1 MTYALDFTAG
11 SPPRVFQKSQPAP
24 SARGRRAL
32 LLVNPRSRRGREQ
45 GDRLASVLRQ
55 RDLEVEVVAPA
66 HRWGFRDAIRDHA
79 SRIDM
84 VIMAG
89 GDGTLH
95 LAADALVGSGLP
107 LGVLPLGTANDL
119 ASSLDIPTSIE
130 DACDVIARGHV
141 TSIDMGWVNGAYF
154 FNAANIG
161 FAVELTRHLSAR
173 TKGRFGVAGYGLA
186 AVEAMRARRAFDV
199 ELVHQGRTTCLRS
212 MHLTVGNGRYH
223 GGAIKVA
230 ENAALD
236 DHLLHLYSVRPV
248 GVLGLLGLVPAL
260 LRGEQGASDKVDTLD
275 ALAFEIR
282 TERPMKIVADGELT
296 THTPARFR
304 LVPDALSV
312 FAPGQPVRGSHDA
325 QG

>member
-1 MTYALDFTAG
+1 MMYELDFSPA
-11 SPPRVFQKSQPAP
+11 SPPLKVPRTTPAP
-24 SARGRRAL
+24 GARGRRAL
-32 LLVNPRSRRGREQ
+32 LLVNPRSRHGSAQ
-45 GDRLASVLRQ
+45 GARLAASLRQ

-141 TSIDMGWVNGAYF
+141 TSIDMGWVNGACF

-161 FAVELTRHLSAR
+161 FAVELTRHLSAS
-173 TKGRFGVAGYGLA
+173 TKGRWGVAGYGVA
-186 AVEAMRARRAFDV
+186 ALGALRARRAFDA
-199 ELVHQGRTTCLRS
+199 EIVHQGRTICLRS
-212 MHLTVGNGRYH
+212 MHITVGNGRYH

-230 ENAALD
+230 QDAALD

-248 GVLGLLGLVPAL
+248 GILGLLGVVPAL
-260 LRGEQGASDKVDTLD
+260 LRGEQRASDKVDTLD
-275 ALAFEIR
+275 ALALEIR
-282 TERPMKIVADGELT
+282 TEKPMKVIADGELT

-304 LVPDALSV
+304 LLPGALSV
-312 FAPGQPVRGSHDA
+312 FAPGAPVRGE
-325 QG
+325 Q

>member
-1 MTYALDFTAG
+1 MMHGLDFFPG
-11 SPPRVFQKSQPAP
+11 SSPLKSLSDRPAP

-32 LLVNPRSRRGREQ
+32 LLINPRSRRGPEQ
-45 GDRLASVLRQ
+45 GDRLAASLRQ
-55 RDLEVEVVAPA
+55 RDLEVEIVAPA
-66 HRWGFRDAIRDHA
+66 HRWGFRDAIREHA

-107 LGVLPLGTANDL
+107 LGVVPLGTANDL

-130 DACDVIARGHV
+130 DACDVIARGNV
-141 TSIDMGWVNGAYF
+141 TSIDLGWVNGAYF

-161 FAVELTRHLSAR
+161 FAVELTRRLSAS
-173 TKGRFGVAGYGLA
+173 TKGRWGVAGYGLA
-186 AVEAMRARRAFDV
+186 ALEALRARRAFDA
-199 ELVHQGRTTCLRS
+199 EIVHQGRTIGLRS
-212 MHLTVGNGRYH
+212 MHITVGNGRYH
-223 GGAIKVA
+223 GGAITVA

-248 GVLGLLGLVPAL
+248 GVMGLLGVLPVL
-260 LRGEQGASDKVDTLD
+260 RRGEQRASEKVDTLD

-282 TERPMKIVADGELT
+282 TERPMRIIADGELT

-304 LVPDALSV
+304 LLPDALSV
-312 FAPGQPVRGSHDA
+312 FAPGQPVRGSDDA
-325 QG
+325 AG